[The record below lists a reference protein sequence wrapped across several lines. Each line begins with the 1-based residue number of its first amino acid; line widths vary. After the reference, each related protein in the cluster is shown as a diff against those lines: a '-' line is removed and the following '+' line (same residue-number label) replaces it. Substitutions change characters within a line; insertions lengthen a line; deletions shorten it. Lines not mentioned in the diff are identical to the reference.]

1 MLKVL
6 VADEN
11 IEETKNCYQYLANKN
26 ALLIICVNTGIDT
39 INKYNELKP
48 HILILNSHFSD
59 INSIEII
66 DRLSKTIIEKKNTNI
81 ILTTNTEKEQ
91 LLFTDIAKIY
101 KFIKKSINYKELY
114 DTINRMKLENKYD
127 EFDIKYLNTLLF
139 SMKIIIAS
147 PRTELL
153 KEAIIECYHNP
164 VLTGNLD
171 ALLRL
176 LSYKHNGLDIEAIR
190 SAIRDSLKPVNNY
203 REELQEHPVVKMFD
217 PSKNIS
223 PRHFLETIIA
233 YLYIKKNQ
241 EIDF

>member
-1 MLKVL
+1 MVKVL

-11 IEETKNCYQYLANKN
+11 IEETRNCSQYLANDN
-26 ALLIICVNTGIDT
+26 MLMTICVNTGIDT

-48 HILILNSHFSD
+48 HILVLNSHFSD

-66 DRLSKTIIEKKNTNI
+66 DRLSKTIVEKKNTNI

-91 LLFTDIAKIY
+91 LLFTDAAKIY
-101 KFIKKSINYKELY
+101 KFIKKPVNYKDLSN
-114 DTINRMKLENKYD
+114 TINRMNLGNKYD
-127 EFDIKYLNTLLF
+127 MFDIKYLNALLF
-139 SMKIIIAS
+139 SMNIIIAS

-153 KEAIIECYHNP
+153 KEAIMECYHNP

-171 ALLRL
+171 SLLRL

-190 SAIRDSLKPVNNY
+190 SAIRDSLKPINNH
-203 REELQEHPVVKMFD
+203 REELQEHPVVKMLD
-217 PSKNIS
+217 PSKNVS

-233 YLYIKKNQ
+233 YLYIEKNQ